1 VLGLIRRIEQVREVE
16 TTGAQPKLT
25 TRRASASPMVMGFAS
40 LNPILRIGRHAPSRN
55 ARRSLLR
62 LDPEAPPCRR
72 GGAVVASGAE
82 FDAAINDAEIE
93 PMDEAAVAA
102 LLAKIAH
109 ARARPFAIGDDAID
123 DPLGHDACV
132 SLRQPFSSS
141 SFLPSH
147 MAARAGTHED
157 PAVDMD
163 WDSRAEAVPGQRPAL
178 IRLRGLRDDGR
189 NYAGGLTPAHAV
201 ATNQCAQWAARRL

>member
-1 VLGLIRRIEQVREVE
+1 MVRGR
-16 TTGAQPKLT
+16 THNQ
-25 TRRASASPMVMGFAS
+25 TRLCSGDGDGFRFS
-40 LNPILRIGRHAPSRN
+40 QPILRIGRHAPSRN
-55 ARRSLLR
+55 ARRLLLR

-72 GGAVVASGAE
+72 GGPVVAAGAK
-82 FDAAINDAEIE
+82 FDAAVDDAEIE
-93 PMDEAAVAA
+93 PVDEAAVAA

-109 ARARPFAIGDDAID
+109 ARARPFTIGDDAID

-147 MAARAGTHED
+147 MAARAGTHDD

-163 WDSRAEAVPGQRPAL
+163 LELTAEAVPGQRPAL
-178 IRLRGLRDDGR
+178 IRLRALRDDGR

-201 ATNQCAQWAARRL
+201 ATNQCAQWAARATLKADVRF